1 LLNGKY
7 IDFWMELSS
16 SFAEKKFVIER
27 ALEKQNSKT
36 LFYKCNM
43 QNEYLQSVLS
53 NYERKNR
60 YQQRVN
66 EDNKIMKLTEI
77 MHTIRTLLT
86 GIEGRALLLAND
98 GLSQEEKAKSA
109 KILISNMNSLKD
121 FLDQEDAFLDER
133 KVYQSKI
140 QISTISK
147 IITRIQKKI
156 SFEAE
161 QKGVVLE
168 TKINNPKQSI
178 VGRGEDFIYVIESII
193 SDYIRIIQPN
203 SILYLFVRP
212 MESAP
217 LVEFVLETDLENLSK
232 DTLLAAFSKGNTSRR
247 ILDSIGAQFEF
258 SQGKHRQGI
267 KFYLPRLG

>member
-1 LLNGKY
+1 
-7 IDFWMELSS
+7 
-16 SFAEKKFVIER
+16 
-27 ALEKQNSKT
+27 
-36 LFYKCNM
+36 
-43 QNEYLQSVLS
+43 
-53 NYERKNR
+53 
-60 YQQRVN
+60 
-66 EDNKIMKLTEI
+66 KLTEI

-86 GIEGRALLLAND
+86 GIEGRALLLANNN
-98 GLSQEEKAKSA
+98 LPQQEREKSSE
-109 KILISNMNSLKD
+109 ILIKNMNRLKD
-121 FLDQEDAFLDER
+121 FLDQEDSILDER

-161 QKGVVLE
+161 QKDIILE
-168 TKINNPKQSI
+168 TNINSPKQSI
-178 VGRGEDFIYVIESII
+178 VGRGEDFIYVIESIM
-193 SDYIRIIQPN
+193 SDYIRIIQPK
-203 SILYLFVRP
+203 STLYLFVKP

-217 LVEFVLETDLENLSK
+217 LVEFVLETDLENLSQ